1 MKNVEIPPVDVPVE
15 TPEEAKV
22 HPLQKSYKFISTKHV
37 DYDNL
42 SAFESVALSLVLVL
56 SVTVGALMPLV

>member
-1 MKNVEIPPVDVPVE
+1 MKNTETAPEVVEPIVE
-15 TPEEAKV
+15 EVKV